1 MEQKVEELN
10 IELYPELKQRG
21 KFEFA
26 SLDSMLISEEEM
38 ENAELLSIKKKIY
51 YCSSE
56 LHEAKFIS
64 NLDGHPI
71 LKGYYQSYV
80 NHVPVTVNPDTL
92 WMLIIQGFSRHIDQ
106 NSEKLRNKL
115 VDFDGKK
122 ILIVDGDEERIED
135 INKEGWEKTF
145 ESFVEMIKVC
155 AGEKMINLL
164 TPTFTTTTPTIQA
177 SSQVA
182 IMSCFKNYFKFIRF
196 YGGCGFPY
204 INLQGTLNDYEQ
216 LKNKVEQL
224 KGFDIDDWINELI
237 IIVDKIIETKKGNI
251 DTDFWKNMIVNK
263 ETIEP
268 RGSGELTK
276 VNNIDGW
283 LLNFYPYFKLDD
295 AFEKCEKLVKR
306 TDFNKPL
313 DVNRLNNLPEELIEV
328 PLILLHKLTGQQTE
342 LYVKTGILG
351 MIQDKNGLIKP
362 EIGCFI
368 SNKVDSGEAQ
378 KKKRENMFKKNENI
392 TGIMIKLKNN

>member
-1 MEQKVEELN
+1 MDHKIEELN

-21 KFEFA
+21 SFEFTT
-26 SLDSMLISEEEM
+26 LDSILISDEEI
-38 ENAELLSIKKKIY
+38 ENAQILSMEKKIY
-51 YCSSE
+51 YCSSKLNE
-56 LHEAKFIS
+56 VKYIS
-64 NLDGHPI
+64 NLEGHPI

-80 NHVPVTVNPDTL
+80 NHMPVSVNPDVL
-92 WMLIIQGFSRHIDQ
+92 WMLIIQGFSRHIDN

-122 ILIVDGDEERIED
+122 ELVVDGNELTIEEITQ
-135 INKEGWEKTF
+135 EGWERTF
-145 ESFVEMIKVC
+145 KEFVEGIKQNAGESMIKL
-155 AGEKMINLL
+155 M
-164 TPTFTTTTPTIQA
+164 TPTFSTTTPTIQV

-182 IMSCFKNYFKFIRF
+182 IMSCFKNYFKFIRL

-216 LKNKVEQL
+216 MKNKVEQL

-237 IIVDKIIETKKGNI
+237 IIIEKIIETKKGKI
-251 DTDFWKNMIVNK
+251 DVNFWKNMIVNK

-283 LLNFYPYFKLDD
+283 LLNFYPYYKYDD
-295 AFEKCEKLVKR
+295 FFNKCEKLVKR
-306 TDFNKPL
+306 EDFNKPL
-313 DVNRLNNLPEELIEV
+313 DVKRLKYLPEEFIEV
-328 PLILLHKLTGQQTE
+328 PLTMVHKITLKVTE
-342 LYVKTGILG
+342 LCVKTGILG

-362 EIGCFI
+362 EIGWFI
-368 SNKVDSGEAQ
+368 SNKIDSGEAQ
-378 KKKRENMFKKNENI
+378 KMKFELSRKK
-392 TGIMIKLKNN
+392 